1 MTDSIV
7 LDSSEEDD
15 CDSETEKRQNEHTLE
30 NLGWAFNLIGA
41 VAEIFA
47 IQLSW
52 FSNFAMH
59 LS

>member
-1 MTDSIV
+1 MIDFIV

-15 CDSETEKRQNEHTLE
+15 CDSGTGKSEVQHTLE
-30 NLGWAFNLIGA
+30 NLGWAFNSIGA

-47 IQLSW
+47 IQPSW
-52 FSNFAMH
+52 SSNFAMH